1 MQGKHSDRI
10 IVAIDGHSSSGK
22 STLAKQLAKHL
33 GYIFVDTGA
42 MYRAVTLYFIENRV
56 DLTDQEDIQNA
67 LDKIKIDFKNENGR
81 NLCYL
86 NGQLVEDRIRSIEV
100 SSLVSEVSAISAVR
114 KFLVAQQRLMGKNKG
129 LVMDGR
135 DIGTVVFPDAEVKFF
150 VTADRNIRAQ
160 RRYLEFKNKLRN
172 VSYEEIFKNIIE
184 RDLTDTQRS
193 DSPLKKAEDA
203 ILIDNSQLNQD
214 EQFDLALSYV
224 KKALEQSSK

>member
-1 MQGKHSDRI
+1 
-10 IVAIDGHSSSGK
+10 
-22 STLAKQLAKHL
+22 
-33 GYIFVDTGA
+33 VDTGA

-56 DLTDQEDIQNA
+56 DLTDPEDIQNA
-67 LDKIKIDFKNENGR
+67 LDKIKIDFKNENGK

-86 NGQLVEDRIRSIEV
+86 NDQLVEDKIRSIEV

-114 KFLVAQQRLMGKNKG
+114 KFLVAQQRQMGKSKG

-172 VSYEEIFKNIIE
+172 VSYEEVFKNIIE
-184 RDLTDTQRS
+184 RDLTDTQRL

-214 EQFDLALSYV
+214 EQFDMALSYV